1 MTKRRADGPVVDQ
14 FAALNVWSRGGERA
28 PHKPL
33 LVLYVLGHLS
43 IVILNQWLP
52 R

>member
-1 MTKRRADGPVVDQ
+1 MTSATDPILHQ
-14 FAALNVWSRGGERA
+14 FDALNVWSRGGERA

-33 LVLYVLGHLS
+33 LVLYALGHFS